1 MDDEE
6 YSYQALQEPLYRV
19 ETGNYEYRWVVPGYL
34 CNIIS
39 ENCRL
44 VLRCRAEARK
54 RFAAMRSDVLVKL
67 ELLDNK
73 HVQDIVH
80 QVSSLPL
87 AFKTQQIK
95 LKYFQLRRLMA
106 NLTQFH
112 LDCHKLFDG
121 VKLFPIEMDL
131 AKSAFQN
138 PHGLSVPEYQDYL
151 SDGEEAE
158 ETGPAQEDVAI
169 LNLEQEQDQL
179 TSDVSLL
186 DLREDGGGETSNQNS
201 CVSGNLVDF

>member
-1 MDDEE
+1 
-6 YSYQALQEPLYRV
+6 
-19 ETGNYEYRWVVPGYL
+19 
-34 CNIIS
+34 
-39 ENCRL
+39 
-44 VLRCRAEARK
+44 
-54 RFAAMRSDVLVKL
+54 
-67 ELLDNK
+67 
-73 HVQDIVH
+73 
-80 QVSSLPL
+80 
-87 AFKTQQIK
+87 
-95 LKYFQLRRLMA
+95 MA

-138 PHGLSVPEYQDYL
+138 PHGLAGPEYQDNL

-158 ETGPAQEDVAI
+158 ETRQEDVAI
-169 LNLEQEQDQL
+169 LNLEQSQDQV

-186 DLREDGGGETSNQNS
+186 DLREERKESGGETSNQNS

>member
-1 MDDEE
+1 
-6 YSYQALQEPLYRV
+6 
-19 ETGNYEYRWVVPGYL
+19 
-34 CNIIS
+34 
-39 ENCRL
+39 
-44 VLRCRAEARK
+44 
-54 RFAAMRSDVLVKL
+54 
-67 ELLDNK
+67 
-73 HVQDIVH
+73 
-80 QVSSLPL
+80 
-87 AFKTQQIK
+87 
-95 LKYFQLRRLMA
+95 MA

>member
-1 MDDEE
+1 
-6 YSYQALQEPLYRV
+6 
-19 ETGNYEYRWVVPGYL
+19 
-34 CNIIS
+34 
-39 ENCRL
+39 
-44 VLRCRAEARK
+44 
-54 RFAAMRSDVLVKL
+54 
-67 ELLDNK
+67 
-73 HVQDIVH
+73 
-80 QVSSLPL
+80 
-87 AFKTQQIK
+87 
-95 LKYFQLRRLMA
+95 MA

-138 PHGLSVPEYQDYL
+138 PHGLNVPEYL

-158 ETGPAQEDVAI
+158 ESAPAPEDVAI
-169 LNLEQEQDQL
+169 LSLEQEQDQL

-186 DLREDGGGETSNQNS
+186 DLREDGGGETSNENS

>member
-1 MDDEE
+1 
-6 YSYQALQEPLYRV
+6 
-19 ETGNYEYRWVVPGYL
+19 
-34 CNIIS
+34 
-39 ENCRL
+39 
-44 VLRCRAEARK
+44 
-54 RFAAMRSDVLVKL
+54 MRSDVLVKL

-80 QVSSLPL
+80 QVCLL
-87 AFKTQQIK
+87 LKTQQIK
-95 LKYFQLRRLMA
+95 PKYLQLRRLMA

-138 PHGLSVPEYQDYL
+138 PHGLSVPEYHDNL

-158 ETGPAQEDVAI
+158 ETPQEDVAI
-169 LNLEQEQDQL
+169 LNLEQSQEQL

-186 DLREDGGGETSNQNS
+186 DLREESGGETSNQNS

>member
-1 MDDEE
+1 
-6 YSYQALQEPLYRV
+6 
-19 ETGNYEYRWVVPGYL
+19 
-34 CNIIS
+34 
-39 ENCRL
+39 
-44 VLRCRAEARK
+44 
-54 RFAAMRSDVLVKL
+54 
-67 ELLDNK
+67 
-73 HVQDIVH
+73 
-80 QVSSLPL
+80 
-87 AFKTQQIK
+87 
-95 LKYFQLRRLMA
+95 MA

-158 ETGPAQEDVAI
+158 ETAPAQEDVAI

>member
-1 MDDEE
+1 
-6 YSYQALQEPLYRV
+6 
-19 ETGNYEYRWVVPGYL
+19 
-34 CNIIS
+34 
-39 ENCRL
+39 
-44 VLRCRAEARK
+44 
-54 RFAAMRSDVLVKL
+54 MRSDVLVKL

-80 QVSSLPL
+80 QVCLL
-87 AFKTQQIK
+87 LKTQQIK
-95 LKYFQLRRLMA
+95 PKYLQLRRLMA

-131 AKSAFQN
+131 AKSAFQT
-138 PHGLSVPEYQDYL
+138 PHGLSGPDYQDYL

-158 ETGPAQEDVAI
+158 ETAPAQEDVAI